1 MSDYDELKKEM
12 NRINRAISNK
22 HHEIQKIS
30 DELAAIEQE
39 KEAAKSNSDSKLHSD
54 YQEKYKQH
62 LNSILGPID
71 QNIARVK
78 KEIEEE
84 DASFKDDFAELTE
97 EKFMEACMDT
107 QQLLRQLQ
115 EMSTKLS
122 SQLQDLVGPRLY
134 NNVSNNLRETNMKL
148 GVDDLN
154 RAITYFNECEE
165 KTTRML
171 ERPDYVGNGIKN
183 LENKLASFELGTTDS
198 KGAMIFLAI
207 ALLLVFFV
215 LYKFVFP
222 VYIVFVCL
230 IGTFHVFRTYSVY
243 EVLLVQK
250 SIIDN
255 IDAIKA
261 KLHEEAKEAAASAR
275 AELQQEH
282 QAKADQLQQ
291 ELQALMEKQINATNA
306 SKASFSYDGALIKNA
321 LEGTLVNLEK
331 READAV
337 SNKMLLQK
345 ALDDLMKS
353 LTDVK
358 VRMEA
363 VFSSQQNEFLNFEK
377 AGESFILDRQFLLDI
392 DDITKKLT
400 FFTFPETSTM
410 FVYRDRSE
418 AVNFIKLINAQIRS
432 RLHPLAYEV
441 VFYDAVSIGQDC
453 FFFVPETK
461 GKGDTASRLF
471 KIVSIPQDY
480 QEVIKQYTSEMKSR
494 QKSFGQDKS
503 LDEYNE
509 RMRAIDSVAIPY
521 LFSFV
526 LDPDDSLVQ
535 KMGVATRAAGN
546 YGIYIWAFIEE
557 AQLLKL
563 GSSARKTIEMFESF
577 FVIQNNNVN
586 SRAKSFLLS
595 EYCDKKS

>member
-282 QAKADQLQQ
+282 QAKADQ
-291 ELQALMEKQINATNA
+291 
-306 SKASFSYDGALIKNA
+306 
-321 LEGTLVNLEK
+321 
-331 READAV
+331 
-337 SNKMLLQK
+337 
-345 ALDDLMKS
+345 
-353 LTDVK
+353 
-358 VRMEA
+358 
-363 VFSSQQNEFLNFEK
+363 
-377 AGESFILDRQFLLDI
+377 
-392 DDITKKLT
+392 
-400 FFTFPETSTM
+400 
-410 FVYRDRSE
+410 
-418 AVNFIKLINAQIRS
+418 
-432 RLHPLAYEV
+432 
-441 VFYDAVSIGQDC
+441 
-453 FFFVPETK
+453 
-461 GKGDTASRLF
+461 
-471 KIVSIPQDY
+471 
-480 QEVIKQYTSEMKSR
+480 
-494 QKSFGQDKS
+494 
-503 LDEYNE
+503 
-509 RMRAIDSVAIPY
+509 
-521 LFSFV
+521 
-526 LDPDDSLVQ
+526 
-535 KMGVATRAAGN
+535 
-546 YGIYIWAFIEE
+546 
-557 AQLLKL
+557 
-563 GSSARKTIEMFESF
+563 
-577 FVIQNNNVN
+577 
-586 SRAKSFLLS
+586 
-595 EYCDKKS
+595 